1 MTKKGFQDDMFFFNI
16 NITTYWIELGQLGL
30 TCQIHYSGYETINRK
45 QVKKKL
51 YSLISNQPKVTQ
63 INLSNSFP
71 ETKITS

>member
-45 QVKKKL
+45 QVKK
-51 YSLISNQPKVTQ
+51 NCTV
-63 INLSNSFP
+63 
-71 ETKITS
+71 